1 MINVNFVGRLGT
13 DAEVREYNGKQFLH
27 IRVAVD
33 EYNFST
39 KERTTQWIGVSSNSQ
54 NLVNLAPHLKKGS
67 SILVNGSGKLR
78 TYLDKNS
85 MTVPTMEVF
94 ADRIEFVNSPQKE
107 QQTSQAAVATQNQQV
122 QAAVT
127 AARTSAPS
135 IDAIVNR
142 QASQVSTDE
151 LPF

>member
-39 KERTTQWIGVSSNSQ
+39 KEKSTQWLGVSSNSQ
-54 NLVNLAPHLKKGS
+54 SLVNLAPHLKKGT

-78 TYLDKNS
+78 TYLDKNQI
-85 MTVPTMEVF
+85 TVPTMEVF
-94 ADRIEFVNSPQKE
+94 ADRIEFVGSVQKE
-107 QQTSQAAVATQNQQV
+107 QQSTQATVQAPQV
-122 QAAVT
+122 QAAAT
-127 AARTSAPS
+127 AARNSMPS

-142 QASQVSTDE
+142 QASQVSTDD